1 MTPLRLA
8 LALCALGLGCKPAAL
23 PAGIP
28 PAVPAGLSAPMDHAA
43 GGDADDAG
51 EPSSDRPASSA
62 ALPGWMRTASEKLT
76 AHAKGK
82 TRAWDRLAYIADTF
96 GHRLSGSK
104 TLEDTIDWIV
114 EQMKA
119 DGLHEPRREKVMVP
133 KWVRGEESLV
143 VTSPLR
149 REITM
154 LGLGMSVGTKGPLRA
169 EVAVVSHVDE
179 IAKRGN
185 ELAGKIVLINQVMPP
200 FDHDG
205 QSAGYGETVSARSR
219 GASEAAK
226 VGAKAVLVRSV
237 TAVSLSTPHTGAL
250 AYEEGVP
257 QIPAAA
263 ITIEGAE
270 HIVRQVAHGEKV
282 RAELRMGAR
291 LHGDVPSANVV
302 AELRG
307 REKPDEIVVI
317 GGHIDSWD
325 VGDGSHD
332 DGAGCLMAWEAAVM
346 LEELGLVPRRT
357 IRVVL
362 FTNEENGL
370 RGGKAYFEAHGKEKH
385 VAAIESDSGGGA
397 PRGLGIAGDDKA
409 KIAEISSWAP
419 LFKGLGADDIGPGW
433 GGADISPLMEAGV
446 LGMSMRPDVSHY
458 FDLHH
463 SPADTIEK
471 VDPVHLQNNAA
482 AMALMA
488 YLLAE
493 QP

>member
-1 MTPLRLA
+1 
-8 LALCALGLGCKPAAL
+8 
-23 PAGIP
+23 
-28 PAVPAGLSAPMDHAA
+28 
-43 GGDADDAG
+43 
-51 EPSSDRPASSA
+51 
-62 ALPGWMRTASEKLT
+62 
-76 AHAKGK
+76 
-82 TRAWDRLAYIADTF
+82 
-96 GHRLSGSK
+96 
-104 TLEDTIDWIV
+104 
-114 EQMKA
+114 
-119 DGLHEPRREKVMVP
+119 
-133 KWVRGEESLV
+133 
-143 VTSPLR
+143 
-149 REITM
+149 
-154 LGLGMSVGTKGPLRA
+154 
-169 EVAVVSHVDE
+169 
-179 IAKRGN
+179 
-185 ELAGKIVLINQVMPP
+185 
-200 FDHDG
+200 
-205 QSAGYGETVSARSR
+205 
-219 GASEAAK
+219 
-226 VGAKAVLVRSV
+226 
-237 TAVSLSTPHTGAL
+237 
-250 AYEEGVP
+250 
-257 QIPAAA
+257 
-263 ITIEGAE
+263 
-270 HIVRQVAHGEKV
+270 
-282 RAELRMGAR
+282 
-291 LHGDVPSANVV
+291 
-302 AELRG
+302 
-307 REKPDEIVVI
+307 VVI

-419 LFKGLGADDIGPGW
+419 LFSGLGADDIGPGW